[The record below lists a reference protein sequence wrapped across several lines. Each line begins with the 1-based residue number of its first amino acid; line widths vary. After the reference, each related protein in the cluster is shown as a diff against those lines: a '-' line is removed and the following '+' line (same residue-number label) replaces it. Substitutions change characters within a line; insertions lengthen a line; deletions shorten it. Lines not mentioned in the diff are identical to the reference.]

1 MSELLR
7 KRIERELAHEIANL
21 DSTDL
26 EIVGH
31 KIVECLENKELVHH
45 GINKDHKPVKG
56 TVDTFS
62 QDFTVVAEY
71 STAQGYF
78 QDSSGK
84 KNRNQYDKIESDIEH
99 ATTILAGKIPDVVY
113 LISNQEEPPTFRA
126 KFEATDVWREYQ
138 SRLKIFDSRELAK
151 HIYQI
156 SLNNS
161 QVADFF
167 GYYLPDFR
175 QNLDRYE
182 YYGRI
187 PPVCS
192 HFQSEE
198 LILNAIQNHYTSS
211 KNICVLHGI
220 SGSGKTMA
228 AVDYVNTHLD
238 NYGNYMWIDGEDW
251 KEGTPL
257 TAVKRS
263 RGGVAMNVAGV
274 FNSSRTILIIDDI
287 KRSISASLFTELLG
301 GFELGGRVLITS
313 QFGDPSDPMYLQIPS
328 ISEDTAYMILGENK
342 AEASDAARQFV
353 EKCTFCPLILSVTRQ
368 VISIDNLDK
377 DIIYIEVLES
387 PQVSHMQ
394 NGEPVM
400 SRILQHISSVNQ
412 NALRKIASSGCTSY
426 DSGFISRFIGSNV
439 RVSLQRLSLLNRD
452 ATSSTLLIHDLICS
466 AVWNEQADG
475 TELANEIERYICAY
489 NGEMVPNVLRQI
501 HLSADQLLATH
512 RRRGARNPDW
522 LMYGI
527 LQLAEYPQR
536 AELVDALYDREIRST
551 APIVEL
557 LCIIDSKETY
567 SYSLSRAAKAS
578 YYSCCAEMYGNIAE
592 TTSDP
597 DVRAEMLHH
606 KGKALRR
613 SGRLADARECFQQLA
628 TERPKWHATYGQ
640 IAHVG
645 LQKQA
650 TSDDKLAGEE
660 AIRYLVGEILNDLY
674 AVPLRVSL
682 ALVSKLRSY
691 ESVTQELM
699 SNEACIQ
706 QLAQVIA
713 LAALEGFDQ
722 FYEAFVAFTSLF
734 GFNYGH
740 ICLGIAE
747 ISPDMMAI
755 SPSVPYWKL
764 ALQ

>member
-1 MSELLR
+1 
-7 KRIERELAHEIANL
+7 
-21 DSTDL
+21 
-26 EIVGH
+26 V
-31 KIVECLENKELVHH
+31 
-45 GINKDHKPVKG
+45 
-56 TVDTFS
+56 
-62 QDFTVVAEY
+62 
-71 STAQGYF
+71 
-78 QDSSGK
+78 
-84 KNRNQYDKIESDIEH
+84 
-99 ATTILAGKIPDVVY
+99 
-113 LISNQEEPPTFRA
+113 
-126 KFEATDVWREYQ
+126 
-138 SRLKIFDSRELAK
+138 
-151 HIYQI
+151 
-156 SLNNS
+156 
-161 QVADFF
+161 
-167 GYYLPDFR
+167 
-175 QNLDRYE
+175 
-182 YYGRI
+182 I
-187 PPVCS
+187 PPPS
-192 HFQSEE
+192 PTRS
-198 LILNAIQNHYTSS
+198 QNSPS
-211 KNICVLHGI
+211 
-220 SGSGKTMA
+220 
-228 AVDYVNTHLD
+228 
-238 NYGNYMWIDGEDW
+238 
-251 KEGTPL
+251 
-257 TAVKRS
+257 RS
-263 RGGVAMNVAGV
+263 RRQPTSAPVRA
-274 FNSSRTILIIDDI
+274 T
-287 KRSISASLFTELLG
+287 SAS
-301 GFELGGRVLITS
+301 RS
-313 QFGDPSDPMYLQIPS
+313 
-328 ISEDTAYMILGENK
+328 
-342 AEASDAARQFV
+342 
-353 EKCTFCPLILSVTRQ
+353 
-368 VISIDNLDK
+368 
-377 DIIYIEVLES
+377 
-387 PQVSHMQ
+387 
-394 NGEPVM
+394 
-400 SRILQHISSVNQ
+400 SSV
-412 NALRKIASSGCTSY
+412 RKIASSGCTSY

-466 AVWNEQADG
+466 AVWSEQADG

-536 AELVDALYDREIRST
+536 AELVDALYDREMRST

-650 TSDDKLAGEE
+650 TSDDKLAGEQ
-660 AIRYLVGEILNDLY
+660 AIRYLVGEILNDVY

-691 ESVTQELM
+691 PSVTQELM
-699 SNEACIQ
+699 NNEACIQ

-755 SPSVPYWKL
+755 SPSAVNSSQWQNACEALTNIARVADFSDRLDLSAKLRSTAVIFAERICQQEHQNQYEMRAAAKTFIATGNPSRALEAISTIQENAKDHWILYQQGKAEVAISLPESVTTATRALALAIKDSRALTRLPSYYELLSDCQENCGDVQGALASIEDAINRTDNPKYRNSLICKKERMLKL
-764 ALQ
+764 AELKQ